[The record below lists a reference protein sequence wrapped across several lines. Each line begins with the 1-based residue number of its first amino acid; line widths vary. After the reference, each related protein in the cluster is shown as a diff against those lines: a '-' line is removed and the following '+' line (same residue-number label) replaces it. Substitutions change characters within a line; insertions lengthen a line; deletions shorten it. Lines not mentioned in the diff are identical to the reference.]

1 MTPLHINSSTYCR
14 AAIYGAILALS
25 TAPHQCTAE
34 VPFVETPPGAPPSD
48 AVVIFDGSDSRHFV
62 KVDGSPCDWP
72 IEGNEL
78 VVPGLQK
85 TNRGVWTT
93 YHFRDAQIHL
103 EFQQPRQDRA
113 HGNSGLYFHGICEL
127 QIYAVDENADRP
139 ELTIGSLYGIKPPL
153 VNAGRAAGEWQTYD
167 ILFKAPRRNHTGKV
181 TTPGSITALL
191 NGVLVQDRT
200 EFSEPTS
207 RYAPMK
213 FDVTD
218 YTKKV
223 NKQIREHE
231 VGPLYLQDHDSQ
243 VRFRNVWIRPLDD
256 KAGWFESE

>member
-1 MTPLHINSSTYCR
+1 MHCLRLSSATVSRSVGISLLLAWCLTPVCCI
-14 AAIYGAILALS
+14 
-25 TAPHQCTAE
+25 AE
-34 VPFVETPPGAPPSD
+34 LPKVTSLGSAPPSD
-48 AVVIFDGSDSRHFV
+48 AVVIFDGTSTKHLV
-62 KVDGSPCDWP
+62 KVDGSPCDWK
-72 IEGNEL
+72 IEGDEL
-78 VVPGLQK
+78 LVPGKQK
-85 TNRGVWTT
+85 ENRGVWTT
-93 YHFRDAQIHL
+93 YHFRDAQIHA
-103 EFQQPRQDRA
+103 EFQQPKVDRE

-127 QIYAVDENADRP
+127 QIYAVAEKEDRP
-139 ELTIGSLYGIKPPL
+139 ELVIGSIYGIKPPL

-167 ILFKAPRRNHTGKV
+167 VIFKAPRRDKTGKV

-191 NGVLVQDRT
+191 NGVLVQDST
-200 EFSEPTS
+200 EFTEPTS

-243 VRFRNVWIRPLDD
+243 VRFRNVWIRALDD
-256 KAGWFESE
+256 KARWFKE